1 MVVAERW
8 FLKIDGVD
16 GESTDRDHEN
26 EIDVSSWSWGV
37 TQTGSSSGGGG
48 GAGKASFADFHF
60 VSRISKASPAL
71 FLACASGSH
80 LRSATLTGLRGAGK
94 GGNAEFLVIV
104 MTDVI
109 ISSFSP
115 GDTEDG
121 QPVQAVTFSFSRIE
135 LTAIPASP
143 SGRPQP
149 PVTAGW
155 DLQLNQKI

>member
-1 MVVAERW
+1 MAERW

-16 GESTDRDHEN
+16 GESTDRDHKN
-26 EIDVSSWSWGV
+26 EIEVSSWSWGV
-37 TQTGSSSGGGG
+37 TQSGSSSGSGG
-48 GAGKASFADFHF
+48 GAGKTSFQDFHF
-60 VSRISKASPAL
+60 LSPIGKASPAL
-71 FLACASGSH
+71 LLACASGSH
-80 LRSATLTGLRGAGK
+80 LKSATLTGVRGGGRGK
-94 GGNAEFLVIV
+94 NAEFLVLTMSDIL
-104 MTDVI
+104 